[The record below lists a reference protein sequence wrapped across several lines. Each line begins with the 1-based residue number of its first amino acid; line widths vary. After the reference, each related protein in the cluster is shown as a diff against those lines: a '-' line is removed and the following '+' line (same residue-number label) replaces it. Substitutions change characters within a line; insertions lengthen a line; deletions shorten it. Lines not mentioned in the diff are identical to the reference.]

1 MKRIMLLIFLLGLIL
16 LSSCNGFQ
24 KVNEFSFETIYSD
37 EKIIIK
43 VNDVEWNPGLSK
55 VGGAELRTKKTQQE
69 FMQLLEKQGVNFIW
83 EDLLSSTNIFQINHE
98 GLWSISFKN
107 EENYMQVLILEM
119 SVYIKNDVSIPF
131 PLYGI
136 YKDVLLDEIHLN
148 ETYKDVDG
156 DYVYFSLIHFNE
168 IVNAY
173 SKIDK
178 NNNEISLFYQSYQLT
193 LTINEDIL
201 KFNISE
207 TNRMGF
213 NNLFSIY
220 LNNTNHR
227 SQFT

>member
-43 VNDVEWNPGLSK
+43 VNDIEWNPGLSK

-107 EENYMQVLILEM
+107 EENYMQVLIREM

-131 PLYGI
+131 PLYPI
-136 YKDVLLDEIHLN
+136 FFKVFLAILSISIFAFVVSCPAIVILSFDANVSTATLE
-148 ETYKDVDG
+148 
-156 DYVYFSLIHFNE
+156 FSSF
-168 IVNAY
+168 
-173 SKIDK
+173 SK
-178 NNNEISLFYQSYQLT
+178 
-193 LTINEDIL
+193 
-201 KFNISE
+201 
-207 TNRMGF
+207 
-213 NNLFSIY
+213 
-220 LNNTNHR
+220 
-227 SQFT
+227 

>member
-1 MKRIMLLIFLLGLIL
+1 
-16 LSSCNGFQ
+16 
-24 KVNEFSFETIYSD
+24 
-37 EKIIIK
+37 
-43 VNDVEWNPGLSK
+43 
-55 VGGAELRTKKTQQE
+55 
-69 FMQLLEKQGVNFIW
+69 
-83 EDLLSSTNIFQINHE
+83 
-98 GLWSISFKN
+98 
-107 EENYMQVLILEM
+107 MQVLIREM